1 MLPSPLL
8 YLSAFFEASREE
20 YYKQLY
26 NLSSQGTWHEWFLY
40 FLNGVTA
47 QSIDAL
53 SRTERINTLITDWQ
67 LKVVGRSEGVIHE
80 IVKYL
85 AVNPYITTKKIAD
98 SMAIAFTTAQRAVG
112 KLEELGILSQISKG
126 KRNRVYCAKQ
136 ILNILEEPTKITDN
150 FKASF

>member
-1 MLPSPLL
+1 M
-8 YLSAFFEASREE
+8 
-20 YYKQLY
+20 
-26 NLSSQGTWHEWFLY
+26 
-40 FLNGVTA
+40 TA